1 MHVGDEKE
9 HPMAKNFNAWPN
21 QWPKSLNY
29 PEQPVFSFLDQT
41 AARVPNRLAIIFGGM
56 ELTYA
61 ELKDLSD
68 RFANAL
74 ISMGL
79 KKGEKVAI
87 HLPNCPQFAIAYYG
101 ALRAGAI
108 FTPLS
113 PMLAPKEAAYQLNDS
128 GAKILISLDLVY
140 PGVCAILPDTKVEKI
155 ITTSIAD
162 CYNPIIQ
169 PLKPLEKIP
178 TPDTMD
184 MAPLLKEHGPE
195 NPEIDIDVHN
205 DLAHLAYTGGTT
217 GLSKGVMLT
226 HYNVVVNVWQYS
238 NWFTGAK
245 IEIKNGVPTMVFPEG
260 VDPVKDKPFVRDQET
275 ALVVVPWFH
284 AMGTVGYLNNMVN
297 SGSTLVV
304 FPRFDPREYI
314 GAIKKYTATMIG
326 GAPQLFIPLVNLPD
340 FDDYDLSGIKL
351 ASSGA
356 APLALPV
363 LEKMLEAF
371 SGVVC
376 EGYGLTECTMGA
388 TANPPDRA
396 NIRQGSVGLPV
407 FDTEC
412 KVVDMVTGEDLPPGK
427 EGEIC
432 IRGPQ
437 VMQGYWQKPEETAE
451 VLKDGWLCTGDI
463 GKEDEDGYFY
473 ITDRKK
479 DMIIYKGYNVY
490 PRELEEVIFAHPAVE
505 QCAVIGKPDVEVGEA
520 PVAFVQLKQG
530 AEATGEEVMQYTN
543 SQVAAYKKIREVKF
557 LDAIPV
563 SQAGKVLKREL
574 REMLKKIP

>member
-1 MHVGDEKE
+1 
-9 HPMAKNFNAWPN
+9 MAKNFNAWPD
-21 QWPKSLNY
+21 QWPKNLNY

-41 AARVPNRLAIIFGGM
+41 AARVPNRVAIIFGGM
-56 ELTYA
+56 ELTFA

-74 ISMGL
+74 VSMGL

-101 ALRAGAI
+101 AIKAGAV

-113 PMLAPKEAAYQLNDS
+113 PMLAPREATHQLNDA

-140 PGVCAILPDTKVEKI
+140 PGICAILPDTGVEKV

-178 TPDTMD
+178 LPDTLD
-184 MAPLLKEHGPE
+184 MAALLKEHPPE
-195 NPEIDIDVHN
+195 VPDIEIDIFN
-205 DLAHLAYTGGTT
+205 DLVHLAYTGGTT
-217 GLSKGVMLT
+217 GLSKGVMLS
-226 HYNVVVNVWQYS
+226 HYNVVVNACQFAH
-238 NWFTGAK
+238 WFSGAQ
-245 IEIKNGVPTMVFPEG
+245 IEIKDGIPTSVFPDG
-260 VDPVKDKPFVRDQET
+260 VDPLRDRPIVADQES

-284 AMGTVGYLNNMVN
+284 AMGTVGYLNNLVYGGTTM
-297 SGSTLVV
+297 VV
-304 FPRFDPREYI
+304 FARFEPQEYI
-314 GAIKKYTATMIG
+314 DGVKKYNATMVG
-326 GAPQLFIPLVNLPD
+326 GAPQLYIPLVNLPN
-340 FDDYDLSGIKL
+340 FDTYDLSGVKL
-351 ASSGA
+351 ATSGA

-363 LEKMLEAF
+363 LDKMLEAF

-376 EGYGLTECTMGA
+376 EAYGMTECTMGA

-396 NIRQGSVGLPV
+396 HIRQGSVGLPV

-412 KVVDMVTGEDLPPGK
+412 KVVDLASGEDLPPGK

-432 IRGPQ
+432 IKGPQ
-437 VMQGYWQKPEETAE
+437 VMQGYWNKPEETAE
-451 VLKDGWLCTGDI
+451 VLKDGWLYTGDI

-490 PRELEEVIFAHPAVE
+490 PRELEEAIFTHPAVE
-505 QCAVIGKPDVEVGEA
+505 QCAVIGKPDLDVGEA

-530 AEATGEEVMQYTN
+530 AEATAEDLMKHTN

-563 SQAGKVLKREL
+563 SPAGKVLKREL
-574 REMLKKIP
+574 REMLKSE

>member
-1 MHVGDEKE
+1 
-9 HPMAKNFNAWPN
+9 MAKNYNAWPV
-21 QWPKSLNY
+21 QWPKKLNY

-41 AARVPNRLAIIFGGM
+41 AARVPNRVAIIFGGM

-61 ELKDLSD
+61 ELKNLSD

-74 ISMGL
+74 IAMGL

-101 ALRAGAI
+101 AMKAGAV

-113 PMLAPKEAAYQLNDS
+113 PLLAPKEATHQLNDA

-140 PGVCAILPDTKVEKI
+140 PGICAILPATGVDQV

-178 TPDTMD
+178 VPDTMD
-184 MAPLLKEHGPE
+184 MAALLKEHPPE
-195 NPEIDIDVHN
+195 VPEIEIDIFN
-205 DLAHLAYTGGTT
+205 DLVHLAYTGGTT
-217 GLSKGVMLT
+217 GLSKGVMLS
-226 HYNVVVNVWQYS
+226 HYNVVVNVCQFS
-238 NWFTGAK
+238 NWFSGAQ
-245 IEIKNGVPTMVFPEG
+245 IDIKDGIPTRVFPEG
-260 VDPVKDKPFVRDQET
+260 VDPLRDRPTAEDQET

-284 AMGTVGYLNNMVN
+284 AMGTVGYLNNMVYGGN
-297 SGSTLVV
+297 TMVV
-304 FPRFDPREYI
+304 FPRFEPQEYI
-314 GAIKKYTATMIG
+314 GGIKKYNATMVG
-326 GAPQLFIPLVNLPD
+326 GAPQLYIPLINLPD
-340 FDDYDLSGIKL
+340 FDTYDLSGIKL
-351 ASSGA
+351 ATSGA

-371 SGVVC
+371 PGVVC
-376 EGYGLTECTMGA
+376 EAYGMTECTMGA

-396 NIRQGSVGLPV
+396 HIRQGSVGVPV

-412 KVVDMVTGEDLPPGK
+412 KVVDMESGEDLPPGR

-432 IRGPQ
+432 IKGPQ
-437 VMQGYWQKPEETAE
+437 VMQGYWNQPEETAE
-451 VLKDGWLCTGDI
+451 VLKDGWLYTGDI

-490 PRELEEVIFAHPAVE
+490 PRELEEVIFTHPAVE
-505 QCAVIGKPDVEVGEA
+505 QCAVIGKPDLDVGEA

-530 AEATGEEVMQYTN
+530 AEANAEDLMIHTN

-557 LDAIPV
+557 LEAIPV
-563 SQAGKVLKREL
+563 SAAGKVLKREL
-574 REMLKKIP
+574 REMLKSE

>member
-1 MHVGDEKE
+1 
-9 HPMAKNFNAWPN
+9 MAKNFNAWPD
-21 QWPKSLNY
+21 QWPKNLNY
-29 PEQPVFSFLDQT
+29 PEQPVFSLLDQT
-41 AARVPNRLAIIFGGM
+41 AARVPNRVAIIFGGM

-74 ISMGL
+74 VSMGL

-101 ALRAGAI
+101 AIKAGAV

-113 PMLAPKEAAYQLNDS
+113 PLLAPREVTHQLNDA

-140 PGVCAILPDTKVEKI
+140 PGICAILPDTEVEKV

-178 TPDTMD
+178 VPDTID
-184 MAPLLKEHGPE
+184 MAFLLKEHPPE
-195 NPEIDIDVHN
+195 APEIEIDIFN
-205 DLAHLAYTGGTT
+205 DLVHLAYTGGTT
-217 GLSKGVMLT
+217 GLSKGVMLS
-226 HYNVVVNVWQYS
+226 HYNVVVNVCQFA
-238 NWFTGAK
+238 NWFSGAQ
-245 IEIKNGVPTMVFPEG
+245 IEIKDGIPTSVFPDD
-260 VDPVKDKPFVRDQET
+260 VDPRERPSIADQET
-275 ALVVVPWFH
+275 VLVVVPWFH
-284 AMGTVGYLNNMVN
+284 AMGTVGYLNNMVYG
-297 SGSTLVV
+297 GSTMVV
-304 FPRFDPREYI
+304 FARFDPQEYI
-314 GAIKKYTATMIG
+314 DGVKKYNATMVG
-326 GAPQLFIPLVNLPD
+326 GAPQLYIPLVNLPN
-340 FDDYDLSGIKL
+340 FDTYDLSGVKL
-351 ASSGA
+351 ATSGA
-356 APLALPV
+356 APLALSV
-363 LEKMLEAF
+363 LDKMLEAF

-376 EGYGLTECTMGA
+376 EAYGMTECTMGA

-396 NIRQGSVGLPV
+396 HIRQGSVGLPV

-412 KVVDMVTGEDLPPGK
+412 KVVDLESGEDLPPSK

-432 IRGPQ
+432 IKGPQ
-437 VMQGYWQKPEETAE
+437 VMQGYWNEPEETAE
-451 VLKDGWLCTGDI
+451 VLKDGWLYSGDI
-463 GKEDEDGYFY
+463 GKVDEDGYFY

-490 PRELEEVIFAHPAVE
+490 PRELEEAIFTHPAVE
-505 QCAVIGKPDVEVGEA
+505 QCAVIGKPDLAVGEA

-530 AEATGEEVMQYTN
+530 AEATPEDLMKHTN
-543 SQVAAYKKIREVKF
+543 SQVAVYKKIREVKF

-563 SQAGKVLKREL
+563 SPAGKVLKREL
-574 REMLKKIP
+574 REMLKSE

>member
-1 MHVGDEKE
+1 M
-9 HPMAKNFNAWPN
+9 
-21 QWPKSLNY
+21 
-29 PEQPVFSFLDQT
+29 
-41 AARVPNRLAIIFGGM
+41 PNRVAIIFGGM
-56 ELTYA
+56 ELTFA

-74 ISMGL
+74 VSMGV

-101 ALRAGAI
+101 AIKAGAV

-113 PMLAPKEAAYQLNDS
+113 PMLAPREAIYQLNDA

-140 PGVCAILPDTKVEKI
+140 PGICAILPDTGVEKV

-178 TPDTMD
+178 LPDTLD
-184 MAPLLKEHGPE
+184 MAALLKEHPPE
-195 NPEIDIDVHN
+195 VPDIEIDIFN
-205 DLAHLAYTGGTT
+205 DLVHLAYTGGTT
-217 GLSKGVMLT
+217 GLSKGVMLS
-226 HYNVVVNVWQYS
+226 HYNVVVNACQFAH
-238 NWFTGAK
+238 WFSGAQ
-245 IEIKNGVPTMVFPEG
+245 IEIKDGIPTSVFPDG
-260 VDPVKDKPFVRDQET
+260 VDPLRDRPIVADQES

-284 AMGTVGYLNNMVN
+284 AMGTVGYLNNLVYGGTTM
-297 SGSTLVV
+297 VV
-304 FPRFDPREYI
+304 FARFEPQEYI
-314 GAIKKYTATMIG
+314 DGVKKYNATMVG
-326 GAPQLFIPLVNLPD
+326 GAPQLYIPLVNLPN
-340 FDDYDLSGIKL
+340 FDTYDLSGVKL
-351 ASSGA
+351 ATSGA

-363 LEKMLEAF
+363 LDKMLEVF
-371 SGVVC
+371 SGMVC
-376 EGYGLTECTMGA
+376 EAYGMTECTMGA

-396 NIRQGSVGLPV
+396 HIRQGSVGIPV

-412 KVVDMVTGEDLPPGK
+412 KVVDLASGEDLPPGK

-432 IRGPQ
+432 IKGPQ
-437 VMQGYWQKPEETAE
+437 VMLGYWNKPEETAE
-451 VLKDGWLCTGDI
+451 VIKDGWLHTGDI

-490 PRELEEVIFAHPAVE
+490 PRELEEAIFTHPAVE
-505 QCAVIGKPDVEVGEA
+505 QCAVIGKPDLDVGEA

-530 AEATGEEVMQYTN
+530 AEATAEDLMKHTN

-563 SQAGKVLKREL
+563 SPAGKVLKREL
-574 REMLKKIP
+574 REMLKSE

>member
-1 MHVGDEKE
+1 
-9 HPMAKNFNAWPN
+9 
-21 QWPKSLNY
+21 
-29 PEQPVFSFLDQT
+29 LDQT
-41 AARVPNRLAIIFGGM
+41 AARVPNRVAIIFGGM

-74 ISMGL
+74 VSLGL

-101 ALRAGAI
+101 AIKAGAV

-113 PMLAPKEAAYQLNDS
+113 PMLAPKEAIYQLND
-128 GAKILISLDLVY
+128 GGTKILISLDLVY
-140 PGVCAILPDTKVEKI
+140 PGICAILPDTGVEKV

-178 TPDTMD
+178 VPDTID
-184 MAPLLKEHGPE
+184 MASLLKEHPPE
-195 NPEIDIDVHN
+195 VPEIEIDIFN
-205 DLAHLAYTGGTT
+205 DLVHLAYTGGTT

-226 HYNVVVNVWQYS
+226 HYNVVVNVCQYA
-238 NWFTGAK
+238 NWFSGAQ
-245 IEIKNGVPTMVFPEG
+245 IEIKDGIPTSVFPDG
-260 VDPVKDKPFVRDQET
+260 VDPLERPIVADQET
-275 ALVVVPWFH
+275 VLVVVPWFH
-284 AMGTVGYLNNMVN
+284 AMGTVGYLNNMVYG
-297 SGSTLVV
+297 GSTMVV
-304 FPRFDPREYI
+304 FARFDPQEYI
-314 GAIKKYTATMIG
+314 DGVRKYNATMVG
-326 GAPQLFIPLVNLPD
+326 GAPQLYIPLVNLPN
-340 FDDYDLSGIKL
+340 FDTYDLSGVKL
-351 ASSGA
+351 ATSGA

-363 LEKMLEAF
+363 LDKMLEAF

-376 EGYGLTECTMGA
+376 EAYGMTECTMGA

-396 NIRQGSVGLPV
+396 HIRHGSVGIPV

-412 KVVDMVTGEDLPPGK
+412 KVVDMESGEDLPPGR

-432 IRGPQ
+432 IKGPQ
-437 VMQGYWQKPEETAE
+437 VMQGYWNQPEETAE
-451 VLKDGWLCTGDI
+451 VLKDGWLYTGDI

-490 PRELEEVIFAHPAVE
+490 PRELEEAIFTHPAVE
-505 QCAVIGKPDVEVGEA
+505 QCAVIGKPDLEVGEA

-530 AEATGEEVMQYTN
+530 AEANAEDLMKHTN
-543 SQVAAYKKIREVKF
+543 SQVAAYKKIREIKF

-563 SQAGKVLKREL
+563 SPAGKVLKREL
-574 REMLKKIP
+574 REMLKYE

>member
-1 MHVGDEKE
+1 
-9 HPMAKNFNAWPN
+9 MAKNFKAWPG
-21 QWPKSLNY
+21 QWPRNLNY

-41 AARVPNRLAIIFGGM
+41 AARVPNRVAIIFGGM

-74 ISMGL
+74 LSMGL
-79 KKGEKVAI
+79 KKGDKVAI

-101 ALRAGAI
+101 ALKAGAV

-113 PMLAPKEAAYQLNDS
+113 PLLAPREVTHQLNDA

-140 PGVCAILPDTKVEKI
+140 PGICAILPDTGVETV

-178 TPDTMD
+178 VPDTHD
-184 MAPLLKEHGPE
+184 MTFLLKEHPPE
-195 NPEIDIDVHN
+195 IPEIEIDIFN

-226 HYNVVVNVWQYS
+226 HFNVVVNVCQFS
-238 NWFTGAK
+238 NWFSGAQ
-245 IEIKNGVPTMVFPEG
+245 IEIKDGIPARVFPDG
-260 VDPVKDKPFVRDQET
+260 VDPLRDRLTAEDRET
-275 ALVVVPWFH
+275 TLVVVPWFH
-284 AMGTVGYLNNMVN
+284 AMGTVGYLNNMVYGGN
-297 SGSTLVV
+297 TMVV
-304 FPRFDPREYI
+304 FARFDPQEYI
-314 GAIKKYTATMIG
+314 DGIKKYNATMVG
-326 GAPQLFIPLVNLPD
+326 GAPQLYIPLINLPD
-340 FDDYDLSGIKL
+340 FDSYDLSGIKL
-351 ASSGA
+351 ATSGA

-363 LEKMLEAF
+363 LEKMLKAF

-376 EGYGLTECTMGA
+376 EAYGMTECTMGA
-388 TANPPDRA
+388 TANPPDRVH
-396 NIRQGSVGLPV
+396 IRQGSVGLPV

-412 KVVDMVTGEDLPPGK
+412 KVVDLATGEDLPPGE

-432 IRGPQ
+432 ITGPQ
-437 VMQGYWQKPEETAE
+437 VMQGYWNNPQETAE
-451 VLKDGWLCTGDI
+451 VLKDGWLYTGDI

-490 PRELEEVIFAHPAVE
+490 PRELEEALYTHPAVE
-505 QCAVIGKPDVEVGEA
+505 QCAVIGKPDLDVGEA

-530 AEATGEEVMQYTN
+530 ADAKAEDLMEHTN
-543 SQVAAYKKIREVKF
+543 SQVAVYKKIREVKF

-563 SQAGKVLKREL
+563 SAAGKVLKREL
-574 REMLKKIP
+574 REMVKSE

>member
-1 MHVGDEKE
+1 
-9 HPMAKNFNAWPN
+9 MAKNYNAWPV
-21 QWPKSLNY
+21 QWPKKLNY

-41 AARVPNRLAIIFGGM
+41 AARVPNRVAIIFGGM

-74 ISMGL
+74 ITMGL

-101 ALRAGAI
+101 AIKAGAV

-113 PMLAPKEAAYQLNDS
+113 PLLAPKEAAHQLNDA

-140 PGVCAILPDTKVEKI
+140 PGICAILPATGVDQV

-178 TPDTMD
+178 VPDTMD
-184 MAPLLKEHGPE
+184 MAALLKEHPPE
-195 NPEIDIDVHN
+195 VPEIEIDIFN
-205 DLAHLAYTGGTT
+205 DLVHLAYTGGTT
-217 GLSKGVMLT
+217 GLSKGVMLS
-226 HYNVVVNVWQYS
+226 HYNVVVNVCQFS
-238 NWFTGAK
+238 NWFSGAQ
-245 IEIKNGVPTMVFPEG
+245 IDIKDGIPTRVFPEG
-260 VDPVKDKPFVRDQET
+260 VDPLRDRPTAEDQET

-284 AMGTVGYLNNMVN
+284 AMGTVGYLNNMVYGGN
-297 SGSTLVV
+297 TMVV
-304 FPRFDPREYI
+304 FPRFEPQEYI
-314 GAIKKYTATMIG
+314 GGIKKYNATMVG
-326 GAPQLFIPLVNLPD
+326 GAPQLYIPLINLPD
-340 FDDYDLSGIKL
+340 FDTYDLSGIKL
-351 ASSGA
+351 ATSGA

-371 SGVVC
+371 PGVVC
-376 EGYGLTECTMGA
+376 EAYGMTECTMGA

-396 NIRQGSVGLPV
+396 HIRQGSVGVPV

-412 KVVDMVTGEDLPPGK
+412 KVVDMESGEDLPPGR

-432 IRGPQ
+432 IKGPQ
-437 VMQGYWQKPEETAE
+437 VMQGYWNQPEETAE
-451 VLKDGWLCTGDI
+451 VLKDGWLYTGDI

-490 PRELEEVIFAHPAVE
+490 PRELEEVIFTHPAVE
-505 QCAVIGKPDVEVGEA
+505 QCAVIGKPDLDVGEA

-530 AEATGEEVMQYTN
+530 AEANAEDLMKHTN

-557 LDAIPV
+557 LEAIPV
-563 SQAGKVLKREL
+563 SAAGKVLKREL
-574 REMLKKIP
+574 REMLKSE